1 MTWGLE
7 DSLRSR
13 FLTFRPLPAPCGVPY
28 QPFSSTSPPNTP
40 SSQTPAIVTGSP
52 GRLPPRPLLRPANG
66 VNAGPAKLCR
76 RKRHPDQHPQLFHFL
91 QQLNTPAHTVSP
103 GGAVSAGSRS
113 VTGFV
118 RPLDT
123 SPQPRYCFLN
133 MDRQSETRAFMI
145 SLQPG
150 RKPGC
155 LNPFGPFPL
164 AGERAA
170 FLPKRA
176 SAPQATPSPSPMK
189 TADQRPT
196 DTQPTAS
203 RDDIG
208 PGIAQPAY
216 RPAADQVNP
225 RGAAPALSVNRS
237 VSAAFS

>member
-1 MTWGLE
+1 MWRTVPTIFLDFPSPTPHHRRRRQMLQDHR
-7 DSLRSR
+7 DSCPQGRCSVQQ
-13 FLTFRPLPAPCGVPY
+13 TE
-28 QPFSSTSPPNTP
+28 ST
-40 SSQTPAIVTGSP
+40 P
-52 GRLPPRPLLRPANG
+52 GRPRR
-66 VNAGPAKLCR
+66 LCR
-76 RKRHPDQHPQLFHFL
+76 RKRHPDPPTQPLHFL
-91 QQLNTPAHTVSP
+91 QQINTL
-103 GGAVSAGSRS
+103 
-113 VTGFV
+113 
-118 RPLDT
+118 PLDT
-123 SPQPRYCFLN
+123 SPQPRYWFLN
-133 MDRQSETRAFMI
+133 MDRQAETRFSMI
-145 SLQPG
+145 SPQPG
-150 RKPGC
+150 RKNGC

-164 AGERAA
+164 AGERAS